1 MVNDDSSSERSAPAT
16 ESSPRPEGRTEERSG
31 EAPFRSG
38 GGGFGGGGG
47 GGRFGGGGGGGDRG
61 GGGGR
66 GFGGGGG
73 RRGGFGRRKVCA
85 FCVDKIEHI
94 DYKDPG
100 KLRRYITERGK
111 IEPRRKTGTCARHQR
126 RLTVAIKRARQI
138 ALLPFTAGQARF
150 TIPPAARREQPRD
163 EAAAAP
169 APAADATEAA
179 PSPDGTA
186 PAGEEATVTQPPAA
200 AEQPAPETEPVEA

>member
-1 MVNDDSSSERSAPAT
+1 LVNEDSSSERSAPAT
-16 ESSPRPEGRTEERSG
+16 DSSPRSEGRTEERSG
-31 EAPFRSG
+31 GPPPR
-38 GGGFGGGGG
+38 
-47 GGRFGGGGGGGDRG
+47 

-66 GFGGGGG
+66 GFGGGG

-163 EAAAAP
+163 EAAPAAAQGEAAAP
-169 APAADATEAA
+169 AAADATAESATPAEGAA
-179 PSPDGTA
+179 PSSDA
-186 PAGEEATVTQPPAA
+186 PSADPPAA
-200 AEQPAPETEPVEA
+200 VDVATEAPAAENQPVEA